1 MRNMNENSM
10 DKLLAQVRWPL
21 PPAGLRERILMAVED
36 DFSLPPPFM
45 IPLQKAMGS
54 PAWRTALLTLIVG
67 AAFCAG
73 MLTTSEADAGGAPF
87 YTSSGFMLT
96 QLFTGVDG

>member
-1 MRNMNENSM
+1 M
-10 DKLLAQVRWPL
+10 D
-21 PPAGLRERILMAVED
+21 VEHD
-36 DFSLPPPFM
+36 LSLPPPFM
-45 IPLQKAMGS
+45 IQLPKAM
-54 PAWRTALLTLIVG
+54 AWRTALLALIVG

-73 MLTTSEADAGGAPF
+73 VLTTSEADAGGAPF